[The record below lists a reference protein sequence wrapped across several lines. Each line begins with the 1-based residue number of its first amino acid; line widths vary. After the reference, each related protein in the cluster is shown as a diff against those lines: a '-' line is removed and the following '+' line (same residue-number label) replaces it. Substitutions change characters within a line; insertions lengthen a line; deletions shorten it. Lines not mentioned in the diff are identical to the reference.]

1 LLSYFVERKVI
12 WKQTDTKMWSFFFF
26 SSMAY
31 DSVGIKLQI
40 KRPDADMGDKVED
53 INCP

>member
-1 LLSYFVERKVI
+1 LETDRHKNVVI
-12 WKQTDTKMWSFFFF
+12 FFP
-26 SSMAY
+26 SMAY